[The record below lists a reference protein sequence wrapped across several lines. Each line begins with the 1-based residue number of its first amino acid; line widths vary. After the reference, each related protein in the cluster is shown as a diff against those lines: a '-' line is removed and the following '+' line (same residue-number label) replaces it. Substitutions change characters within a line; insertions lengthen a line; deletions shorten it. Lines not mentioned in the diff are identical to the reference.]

1 MMGLTRD
8 QVLTRYLDE
17 TIHDLAEADYDDRE
31 VGYLQIMAALGTL
44 DLGNQALREQVQQA
58 EGLTLKHHLGFV
70 IAGLRRGAPDMAW
83 AYVEPWIASD
93 DPTLWLAVASSYRF
107 ADWNSLQT
115 REWEVLR
122 HLASRGA
129 TSVDLEILDLSRQFA
144 PRNPDLAIELLK
156 MLAARADESVLGYV
170 AMALTWP
177 DKTPDG
183 WAVEFANPQDYLDIL
198 HNFERLPSLDDHVLA
213 CLDRLGRTDPMQVID
228 FLEKRI
234 GNTAERH
241 ARGDHYDAIPFE
253 CSDVFES
260 IRSSPTLS
268 P

>member
-1 MMGLTRD
+1 
-8 QVLTRYLDE
+8 
-17 TIHDLAEADYDDRE
+17 
-31 VGYLQIMAALGTL
+31 MAALGTL

-144 PRNPDLAIELLK
+144 PHNPDLAIELLK

-234 GNTAERH
+234 GNTAERR